1 MKKHLLLM
9 ASAALLAFSS
19 CSSDDFNSPDAGTDG
34 TVTFTAA
41 IPSHLLSRAYGDG
54 TVTKQLS
61 YAVYEAGTD
70 NVVYATDVADSPSPV
85 TIDSKNFSLTLN
97 LVKGKSYDFIFWAD
111 ATTGSPYTFTSATKS
126 VGVDYTGIKGNDEDR
141 DAFFQSVTGLT
152 ISGPMR
158 QSVELRR
165 PFAQLNIGT
174 SDLAALAAAKT
185 ELSEVAVKV
194 SGVRNSLNLLTGVA
208 AGEEDVTFTAPIP
221 EGETFPVE
229 GYDYLAMNY
238 ILTGEEILDGN
249 VQQAQREL
257 MSADITVSFT
267 DGKSNTF
274 AVPNLPLQRNY
285 RTNVYGAL
293 LTSPLDLNIV
303 VEPEFYQPGND
314 LDITPTVSTPEELTA
329 ALNDPS
335 VIEITVPAN
344 LDLTAATPEE
354 LTIDTPKKLNIAQ
367 GATVTLPTN
376 LPLVANA
383 DLTLTGGGT
392 LSNGSTP
399 QTDAEK
405 AEGNTF
411 RQLIRVNSGDLVI
424 DGVSLINDPDY
435 HYHGSAASGYPYN
448 SAAVSYYNDAN
459 VTINNARIISGEFTV
474 CGMGRDVASGTVTLT
489 NSYFESK
496 SSSQNGTNSWSY
508 AMRIFGTEATLTNC
522 TVIGTQGG
530 VSADAKGLVMTINSG
545 SYTTVNSPGKTD
557 AFYPVYATNDATII
571 INGGKF
577 LGANNWSPLAQ
588 GKSTFVAGDNDVNLP
603 NGKIEIYGGVFSGL
617 PYCHTSPASAIAAP
631 AGYKFVLNEG
641 ADKDPYKWTVVKE

>member
-1 MKKHLLLM
+1 MKKHLFIM
-9 ASAALLAFSS
+9 ASAALLALSS

-70 NVVYATDVADSPSPV
+70 NVVYASDVDDSPAPV
-85 TIDSKNFSLTLN
+85 TIDAKNFSLTLN
-97 LVKGKSYDFIFWAD
+97 LVKGKSYDFVFWAD
-111 ATTGSPYTFTSATKS
+111 ATTGSPYTFTSASKS
-126 VGVDYTGIKGNDEDR
+126 VAVDYAGIKGNDEDR

-152 ISGPMR
+152 VSGPMR

-174 SDLAALAAAKT
+174 SDLAVLAAAKT
-185 ELSEVAVKV
+185 EISDVAVTV
-194 SGVRNSLNLLTGVA
+194 SGVRTSLNLLTGVA
-208 AGEEDVTFTAPIP
+208 SGSEDVTFTSAIP
-221 EGETFPVE
+221 QDETFPVE

-257 MSADITVSFT
+257 MSADITVNFT

-274 AVPNLPLQRNY
+274 NVPNLPLQRNY

-303 VEPEFYQPGND
+303 VEPEFYTPGTD

-329 ALNDPS
+329 ALTDPS
-335 VIEITVPAN
+335 VIEITVPAD
-344 LDLTAATPEE
+344 LDLSSATPEE

-367 GATVTLPTN
+367 GATVTLPTGQ
-376 LPLVANA
+376 PLVANA

-392 LSNGSTP
+392 ISNGTTP
-399 QTDAEK
+399 VTDEEK
-405 AEGNTF
+405 TEGNTY

-424 DGVSLINDPDY
+424 DGVTLVNDPDF
-435 HYHGSAASGYPYN
+435 HYHGNGSAGYPYN
-448 SAAVSYYNDAN
+448 SAAISYYNDAN
-459 VTINNARIISGEFTV
+459 VTINNARIISGEFTI

-496 SSSQNGTNSWSY
+496 SSSQNGTGNWSY
-508 AMRIFGTEATLTNC
+508 AMRIFGSEASLTDC

-530 VSADAKGLVMTINSG
+530 VSADSKGLVMTINSG
-545 SYTTVNSPGKTD
+545 TYTTVNTPGKVD
-557 AFYPVYATNDATII
+557 AFYPVYATNGATVII
-571 INGGKF
+571 KGGKF
-577 LGANNWSPLAQ
+577 WGANSRSTLAQ
-588 GKSTFVAGDNDVNLP
+588 GTSTFVAGDNDVNLP
-603 NGKIEIYGGVFSGL
+603 DGRIEVYGGVFSGL
-617 PYCHTSPASAIAAP
+617 PYSHTAPATAINAP

-641 ADKDPYKWTVVKE
+641 TDKDPYKWTVVKE